1 MWKAVCKMK
10 CLEDGLQFN
19 LSDGPFSSINLI
31 PSDVF

>member
-1 MWKAVCKMK
+1 MWKAVKKMK

-19 LSDGPFSSINLI
+19 LSDGSFSLINLI